1 MLRILS
7 PDEQACLT
15 IDAQALIY
23 RYCSSEWLSQRQLEE
38 MITQVVTISHIRRVP
53 GDVDLVNTVLQ
64 CMGEPESHPRV
75 IEINPAI
82 SDAEKHLLS

>member
-23 RYCSSEWLSQRQLEE
+23 KYCSGEWLSQRQLEE

-53 GDVDLVNTVLQ
+53 SDADLVKSVLQ
-64 CMGEPESHPRV
+64 RMGESQSFPHV
-75 IEINPAI
+75 IEINSAI
-82 SDAEKHLLS
+82 SDTENHLLS